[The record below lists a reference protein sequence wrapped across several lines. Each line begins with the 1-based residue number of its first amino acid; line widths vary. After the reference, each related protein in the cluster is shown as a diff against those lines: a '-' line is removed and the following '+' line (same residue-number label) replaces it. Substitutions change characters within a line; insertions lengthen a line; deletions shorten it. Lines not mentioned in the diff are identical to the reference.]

1 MQSPVRTPIFLLLVC
16 LILTVLNLGCGGG
29 GLPASSQL
37 AQTAQSTAQ
46 SMQSPMLGFVSTN
59 NGNEVRAILG
69 VPGASVLSNPL
80 AIPPGVTNLYFAPGQ
95 KYAIVAESPG
105 SPVGVLTFP
114 TSTPGPV
121 VEISGAISQP
131 DIVSFSPSGAAAAL
145 YSSSQGTIE
154 VVSGLPSTPH
164 LAFSISST
172 DLPNAI
178 GLIALAD
185 DGTTLLGG
193 TANSS
198 VYRLVAG
205 SAPLMVDTVG
215 DLEGVA
221 FVPQSQNALIFDR
234 NNSSLSLLQNVN
246 GSASASSLVGGLTGL
261 GGKITLQVA
270 AGLAMVTGTSSN
282 QLWQINLQNS
292 HVQSQQLPATATT
305 LQPLRTSGKYLV
317 SWQSGQPAWI
327 VDTSGQ
333 AGAVF
338 FVPANIDAGSH
349 P

>member
-1 MQSPVRTPIFLLLVC
+1 M
-16 LILTVLNLGCGGG
+16 
-29 GLPASSQL
+29 
-37 AQTAQSTAQ
+37 
-46 SMQSPMLGFVSTN
+46 
-59 NGNEVRAILG
+59 
-69 VPGASVLSNPL
+69 
-80 AIPPGVTNLYFAPGQ
+80 
-95 KYAIVAESPG
+95 
-105 SPVGVLTFP
+105 TFP
-114 TSTPGPV
+114 TATPGPV
-121 VEISGAISQP
+121 AEISGAISQP
-131 DIVSFSPSGAAAAL
+131 DIVSFSPNGAAAVL
-145 YSSSQGTIE
+145 YSASQGSLE
-154 VVSGLPSTPH
+154 VVSGLPTTPH
-164 LAFSISST
+164 LAFSITAT

-178 GLIALAD
+178 NLIALDD

-205 SAPLMVDTVG
+205 SAPQMVDTVG
-215 DLEGVA
+215 DLEGMA

-234 NNSSLSLLQNVN
+234 NDSSLSLLQNVN
-246 GSASASSLVGGLTGL
+246 SSAAASSLAGGLTGL

-270 AGLAMVTGTSSN
+270 AGLAMITGTSSN

-338 FVPANIDAGSH
+338 FVPARVEAASN